1 MAINAIRSLYFPKF
15 RKLMYLHILL
25 STGFWIQQIVIGWIV
40 YDQTNSPLLTSLALG
55 IDTIPILFGGFIGGA
70 IVDRF
75 NPKICIIFVTSVQF
89 ILVSSLTAIMFLD
102 TFSIWYIYPIVLF
115 IGFTWV
121 VYDPAKISLGMKL
134 VDQDSIPNIF
144 GMWICGFNIPR
155 ILSSILAGYLIV
167 YLGAKYAL
175 LLESLMILSAF
186 LSIWFLKYEHP
197 VSQNPNISATQI
209 YIDIKNLFTI
219 IKNNNLL
226 IGFFLLSFIPI
237 LFLIPSTTGLLPVY
251 ASDILKLDARGLGI
265 LQAFSGLGQICGIFV
280 IGMFTHTKMG
290 KYAIWSIYISACFAI
305 LFALS
310 NTYYLSMLF
319 IFIVNFCIAVFHN
332 STSYVMF
339 STIDENYRGRLAG
352 LQVSSF
358 GLFIVGTTL
367 SGILANLF
375 GPSISTITCM
385 ALIIAISSII
395 VTKYRVIYTNQ

>member
-70 IVDRF
+70 LVDRF

-121 VYDPAKISLGMKL
+121 VYDPSKISLGMKL
-134 VDQDSIPNIF
+134 VDEDSISNIF

-197 VSQNPNISATQI
+197 VSQNSNISTTQI

-237 LFLIPSTTGLLPVY
+237 LLLIPSTTGLLPVY

-265 LQAFSGLGQICGIFV
+265 LQAFSGLGQICGIFI
-280 IGMFTHTKMG
+280 IGMFTHKKMG
-290 KYAIWSIYISACFAI
+290 KYAVWSIYISACFAI

-319 IFIVNFCIAVFHN
+319 IFVVNFCIAVFHN
-332 STSYVMF
+332 STSYGMF

-358 GLFIVGTTL
+358 GLFIAGTTL
-367 SGILANLF
+367 SGILANMF
-375 GPSISTITCM
+375 GASISTITCM
-385 ALIIAISSII
+385 ILIIVISSII
-395 VTKYRVIYTNQ
+395 VTKYRIIYANQ

>member
-25 STGFWIQQIVIGWIV
+25 STGFWIQQIVIGWTV
-40 YDQTNSPLLTSLALG
+40 YSQTNSPLLTSLALG

-121 VYDPAKISLGMKL
+121 VYDPSKISLGMRL
-134 VDQDSIPNIF
+134 VDEDSISNIF

-197 VSQNPNISATQI
+197 VSQNSNISTTQI

-237 LFLIPSTTGLLPVY
+237 LLLIPSTTGLLPVY

-265 LQAFSGLGQICGIFV
+265 LQAFSGLGQICGIFI
-280 IGMFTHTKMG
+280 IGMFTHKKMG
-290 KYAIWSIYISACFAI
+290 KYAVWSIYISACFAI

-319 IFIVNFCIAVFHN
+319 IFVVNFCIAVFHN

-339 STIDENYRGRLAG
+339 STIDENYRGRLSG

-358 GLFIVGTTL
+358 GLFIAGTTL

-375 GPSISTITCM
+375 GASISTITCM
-385 ALIIAISSII
+385 ILIIVISSII
-395 VTKYRVIYTNQ
+395 VTKYRVIYANQ